1 VTEFFIARGSDS
13 ASAAHQALMW
23 VGQTID
29 RQATLLSFIDV
40 SWAII
45 IVALLTIPLAFVLR
59 QVELGKPRIGH

>member
-1 VTEFFIARGSDS
+1 
-13 ASAAHQALMW
+13 MW